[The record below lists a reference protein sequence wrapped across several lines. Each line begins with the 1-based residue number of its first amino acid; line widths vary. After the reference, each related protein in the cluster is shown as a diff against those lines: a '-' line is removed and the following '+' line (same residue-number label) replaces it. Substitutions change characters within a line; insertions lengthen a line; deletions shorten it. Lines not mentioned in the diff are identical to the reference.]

1 MNCCE
6 LTFNFVYSQYK
17 QNTIYIM
24 KKLFILA
31 ALCICTYGVFAQNV
45 DLRRKIEVTGI
56 AEKEVTPDI
65 INVSI
70 SLQEYLD
77 GRKKITI
84 DQLESQLESAV
95 KEAGIPKED
104 FTISNIS
111 GWNNTWQKKKNPD
124 FLASKQYSIKFHDLD
139 KFNQIL
145 SKIDPKGVQSTNIDS
160 YDYSKMADLK
170 RELKIQ
176 ALLSAKEKATYM
188 LGSINEKVGRPISI
202 TESDNSSFPNPRPMM
217 YKTMAVGLN
226 AAPPESD
233 IDFKPIKLN
242 FQVQAVFEI
251 VP

>member
-1 MNCCE
+1 
-6 LTFNFVYSQYK
+6 
-17 QNTIYIM
+17 M

-31 ALCICTYGVFAQNV
+31 AISLFTYSAFAQNV

-202 TESDNSSFPNPRPMM
+202 TESDNSSFPTPRPMM